1 MGVPPNHP
9 FINRIVHILGYP
21 HLWKHPYRHKGIH
34 MVASTP
40 TIPKCHGIAITMAKK
55 MFWQNPTATMVDGDR
70 STL

>member
-21 HLWKHPYRHKGIH
+21 HLWKHSYRHKGIH

-55 MFWQNPTATMVDGDR
+55 NVLAKPHSNYGGR
-70 STL
+70 

>member
-21 HLWKHPYRHKGIH
+21 HLWKHPYRHRGIH

-40 TIPKCHGIAITMAKK
+40 TIPKCHGMAITMAKK
-55 MFWQNPTATMVDGDR
+55 NVLAKPHSNYGGR
-70 STL
+70 